1 VERMQRLED
10 TQERQN
16 RERKWEPRRA
26 TRYHTHYGSQ
36 EEEED
41 WKVKFF
47 EVRRHQQHQQK
58 KSIPFVKLP
67 SFNGDSD
74 PNIYLGYKAKVEQ
87 IFNVYEV
94 EDDQKVKLAS
104 LEFEDYAMQW

>member
-1 VERMQRLED
+1 MD
-10 TQERQN
+10 
-16 RERKWEPRRA
+16 
-26 TRYHTHYGSQ
+26 YGSE

-41 WKVKFF
+41 WRVQNF
-47 EVRRHQQHQQK
+47 EARRQHHHQAK

-74 PNIYLGYKAKVEQ
+74 LNLYLGWEAKVDQ

-94 EDDQKVKLAS
+94 EEDQKVKLVS
-104 LEFEDYAMQW
+104 LEFEDYAMQ